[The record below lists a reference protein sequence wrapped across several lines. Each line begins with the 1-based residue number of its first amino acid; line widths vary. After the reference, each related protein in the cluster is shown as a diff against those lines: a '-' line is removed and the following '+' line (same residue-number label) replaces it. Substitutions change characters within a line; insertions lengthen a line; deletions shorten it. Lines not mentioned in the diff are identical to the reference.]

1 MTAPAG
7 QPNDATDT
15 DAQDADNALANA
27 AGQGQQDGNDTSDGA
42 DKGTPSVE
50 ELQAQLN
57 KWKSLARKHEAAV
70 KELKPRA
77 DKAKELED
85 KDKTEAER
93 LRDQLEEAKV
103 ALLGYQVGE
112 IRRGAAEKAG
122 LPPQFAQFITATEP
136 EAAEAQALE
145 LIKLASVIAGA
156 NQQQDAQQQPPGN
169 FRQGTRGQTAPQKLD
184 NNQLFHQ
191 LVSQN
196 R

>member
-7 QPNDATDT
+7 QQNDVPDT
-15 DAQDADNALANA
+15 DAQDADNALADA
-27 AGQGQQDGNDTSDGA
+27 AQGQQDGDTGDST

-57 KWKSLARKHEAAV
+57 KWKSLARKHEATV

-112 IRRGAAEKAG
+112 IRREAAEEAG
-122 LPPQFAQFITATEP
+122 LPPQFAQFITATDKD
-136 EAAEAQALE
+136 AAVVQAKE
-145 LIKLASVIAGA
+145 LIKLAGAIAGA
-156 NQQQDAQQQPPGN
+156 NQQQDTQQQQPPGN
-169 FRQGTRGQTAPQKLD
+169 FRQGTRGQTAPPKMD

-191 LVSQN
+191 LVSQG